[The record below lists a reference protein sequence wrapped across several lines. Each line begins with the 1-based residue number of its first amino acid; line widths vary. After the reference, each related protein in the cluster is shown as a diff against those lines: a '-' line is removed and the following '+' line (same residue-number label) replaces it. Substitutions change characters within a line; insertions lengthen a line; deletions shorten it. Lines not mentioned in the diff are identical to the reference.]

1 MFVVKNLSCPANVW
15 PEETSLFFP
24 TVHYQ
29 ISNIK
34 FMPHCVFFKDT
45 SILLYCAWGCLG
57 LGWECWR
64 HISEEVLTDLKL
76 SPSKCHLGQRT
87 QEEIEKVQKS
97 SRDVVTVIKPE
108 EITRIMIIIIVSITI
123 VAKGQFFYT
132 E

>member
-1 MFVVKNLSCPANVW
+1 MWK
-15 PEETSLFFP
+15 
-24 TVHYQ
+24 
-29 ISNIK
+29 
-34 FMPHCVFFKDT
+34 
-45 SILLYCAWGCLG
+45 
-57 LGWECWR
+57 CWS